1 MSAITKLDELK
12 KRLKRLKTGEP
23 GALILAQELVE
34 IEVPGVPAADLKARA
49 EWLKGPLGFAS
60 EIQEGS
66 TTGDFIFTRSS

>member
-12 KRLKRLKTGEP
+12 KRLKKLKTGEP
-23 GALILAQELVE
+23 GTLVLAWELVE
-34 IEVPGVPAADLKARA
+34 IEVPGIPAADLKGRA

-60 EIQEGS
+60 EIRESS